1 MSVQNDRATH
11 LLVVEVQITTD
22 HGALIFIFITFLYFE
37 QKQESRNDFMIAA
50 CVLFAIS
57 SLYCKL
63 KSALTLFNMSG
74 DDNAHENSSARNGVR
89 LFPQNYSF
97 KLFHAAMWALS
108 HRGQHEELWRRK
120 GQVRLLGQGP
130 LRALAAGRRHH
141 QDPFQEGSQWLVERR
156 GVRPGESTEKMEKVF
171 FYLFAVFLSDLHCSC
186 VSRWGSFQPTMW
198 RRITLTTADVPMDVI
213 CRLVLNV

>member
-37 QKQESRNDFMIAA
+37 QKQESRNDFMVAA
-50 CVLFAIS
+50 CVLFFFAIS
-57 SLYCKL
+57 SLYCKFI
-63 KSALTLFNMSG
+63 SGLTLFNMSG
-74 DDNAHENSSARNGVR
+74 DDNADENSSARNGVR

-130 LRALAAGRRHH
+130 LRAVAAGRRHH

-156 GVRPGESTEKMEKVF
+156 GVRPGESTEKM
-171 FYLFAVFLSDLHCSC
+171 
-186 VSRWGSFQPTMW
+186 
-198 RRITLTTADVPMDVI
+198 
-213 CRLVLNV
+213 